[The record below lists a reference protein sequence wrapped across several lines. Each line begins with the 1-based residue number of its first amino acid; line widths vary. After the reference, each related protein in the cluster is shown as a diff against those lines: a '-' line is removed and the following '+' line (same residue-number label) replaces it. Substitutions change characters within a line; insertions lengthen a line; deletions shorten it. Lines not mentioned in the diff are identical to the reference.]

1 MHKLA
6 LAVFCVIAART
17 SQRALAGEPNAGIT
31 VEDFRKVCVA
41 THALGAVK
49 SLSEAIA
56 GRVKEATASARGVG
70 EELEGQLRIKRS
82 ARQLVT
88 QLAPSCIDASEGETA
103 KKNASALVVCA
114 ADAINKAAVKLKQEA
129 DTAAAE
135 AVDGKKE
142 GDTALARLASA
153 IGTGSNNGWH
163 STAEPIWEESLKLAM
178 IYLCNNANTGSNG
191 CGTTEGTNCPCVPT
205 GFTAKN
211 SNNARSSVETA
222 PQIIHTG
229 TTATDGSEDSGQW
242 TQLKQS
248 AAVTEQQLKTN
259 LNAAMRICE
268 ALEGTTAHH
277 LNTADTIEQT
287 ISTLLRAM
295 KRSDAQGATRCLG
308 HMDTTAGCAGSS
320 GEKGA
325 CICYKPKGGN
335 TTAISWASKALTAV
349 HALRSLLR
357 TEKQAAQL
365 NTLAAAWAGTQE
377 HTQQQ
382 HTAGQPRTRRTA
394 ATAREHTSTPTA
406 SPRDNSQQHQQNDST
421 DQQTGDGA
429 RAQCEKEGGTWDPK
443 EHACD
448 NTAKK
453 DTTHT
458 RRTLDAALT
467 LATLALTASAWR

>member
-1 MHKLA
+1 MP
-6 LAVFCVIAART
+6 VR
-17 SQRALAGEPNAGIT
+17 
-31 VEDFRKVCVA
+31 RK
-41 THALGAVK
+41 
-49 SLSEAIA
+49 
-56 GRVKEATASARGVG
+56 
-70 EELEGQLRIKRS
+70 Q
-82 ARQLVT
+82 Q
-88 QLAPSCIDASEGETA
+88 
-103 KKNASALVVCA
+103 KNASALVVCA
-114 ADAINKAAVKLKQEA
+114 AEAINKAAVQLKQEA
-129 DTAAAE
+129 DGAAAE
-135 AVDGKKE
+135 AVDGKEE
-142 GDTALARLASA
+142 GGTALARLASA
-153 IGTGSNNGWH
+153 IRSNKHDGWH
-163 STAEPIWEESLKLAM
+163 SNAKPIWQESLKLAL
-178 IYLCNNANTGSNG
+178 IYLCNNAHTGSNG
-191 CGTTEGTNCPCVPT
+191 CGTTGGTNCPCVPT
-205 GFTAKN
+205 GFTARA
-211 SNNARSSVETA
+211 SDNARSSVETA

-229 TTATDGSEDSGQW
+229 TEATDATEDSGQW
-242 TQLKQS
+242 TKIGQS
-248 AAVTEQQLKTN
+248 AEVTEAQLKTN

-277 LNTADTIEQT
+277 LNTADTIAQT
-287 ISTLLRAM
+287 ISTLLRAI
-295 KRSDAQGATRCLG
+295 KRADAAGATRCLG
-308 HMDTTAGCAGSS
+308 HMDKTAGCEGSS

-357 TEKQAAQL
+357 TEKRAAHV

-377 HTQQQ
+377 HTHQQ
-382 HTAGQPRTRRTA
+382 HTNGQPRTRRTA

-429 RAQCEKEGGTWDPK
+429 RAQCEKDGGTWDPK
-443 EHACD
+443 EHACN

>member
-17 SQRALAGEPNAGIT
+17 SQRALAGEPNAGDT

-88 QLAPSCIDASEGETA
+88 QLAPSCLDSSEEERA
-103 KKNASALVVCA
+103 QKNASALVVCA
-114 ADAINKAAVKLKQEA
+114 ADATNKAAVKLKQEA

-142 GDTALARLASA
+142 GGTALARLASA
-153 IGTGSNNGWH
+153 IGTGSNNGW
-163 STAEPIWEESLKLAM
+163 TGNAQPIWQESLKLAM
-178 IYLCNNANTGSNG
+178 IYLCNNANSGPNG
-191 CGTTEGTNCPCVPT
+191 CGTTTGTNCPCVPP
-205 GFTAKN
+205 GYTAKN
-211 SNNARSSVETA
+211 SNGERSSVETT
-222 PQIIHTG
+222 PKIIHTG
-229 TTATDGSEDSGQW
+229 RKNKDGAKDSGEW
-242 TQLKQS
+242 TKLKQS
-248 AAVTEQQLKTN
+248 AAVTEAELKTN

-268 ALEGTTAHH
+268 ALEGTTTHH

-295 KRSDAQGATRCLG
+295 KRNDAEGATRCLG
-308 HMDTTAGCAGSS
+308 HMHTDEGCDGSS

-325 CICYKPKGGN
+325 CICYKPTRGN
-335 TTAISWASKALTAV
+335 TTEISWASKALTAV

-357 TEKQAAQL
+357 TEKQAEQL

-382 HTAGQPRTRRTA
+382 HGAGQPRTRRTA

-421 DQQTGDGA
+421 EQQTEDGA
-429 RAQCEKEGGTWDPK
+429 RGQCEKDGGTWDPK
-443 EHACD
+443 EHACN

>member
-17 SQRALAGEPNAGIT
+17 SQRALAGEPNAGDT

-56 GRVKEATASARGVG
+56 GRVKEATASARRVG

-88 QLAPSCIDASEGETA
+88 QLAPSCLDSSEEETA
-103 KKNASALVVCA
+103 QKNASALVVCA
-114 ADAINKAAVKLKQEA
+114 ADTTNKEAEKLKQRA

-135 AVDGKKE
+135 AVDGKRE
-142 GDTALARLASA
+142 GERALARLASA
-153 IGTGSNNGWH
+153 IGKGSNNGW
-163 STAEPIWEESLKLAM
+163 TGNAQPIWQESLRIAM
-178 IYLCNNANTGSNG
+178 IYLCNNADDAPNG
-191 CGTTEGTNCPCVPT
+191 CGTTTGTNCPCVPP
-205 GFTAKN
+205 GYTAKN
-211 SNNARSSVETA
+211 SNGERSSVETT
-222 PQIIHTG
+222 PKIIHTG
-229 TTATDGSEDSGQW
+229 RKNKDGAKDSGEW
-242 TQLKQS
+242 TKLKQS
-248 AAVTEQQLKTN
+248 AVVTEAELKTN

-268 ALEGTTAHH
+268 ALEGTTTHH

-295 KRSDAQGATRCLG
+295 KRNDAEGATRCLG
-308 HMDTTAGCAGSS
+308 HMHTDEGCDGSS

-325 CICYKPKGGN
+325 CICYKPTGGN
-335 TTAISWASKALTAV
+335 TTEISWASKALTAV

-357 TEKQAAQL
+357 TEKQAEQL

-382 HTAGQPRTRRTA
+382 HGAGQPRTRRTA

-406 SPRDNSQQHQQNDST
+406 RPRDNSQQHQQNDST
-421 DQQTGDGA
+421 EQQTEDGA
-429 RAQCEKEGGTWDPK
+429 RGQCEKDGGTWDPK
-443 EHACD
+443 EHACN